1 MFVWYQILD
10 AVGPTVLLGS
20 DFQRLRSEGYL
31 SPYHPRYP
39 EKLTNSAHPAVSFI
53 FWVFTKY
60 SSLYSYFRCLTR
72 LSHVTKRF

>member
-1 MFVWYQILD
+1 MLVWYQILD

-53 FWVFTKY
+53 FWVLPSTPAFTY
-60 SSLYSYFRCLTR
+60 ILG
-72 LSHVTKRF
+72 V